1 MSKSPASTAHYRPET
16 RLVHSGTLRSQY
28 GETSEA
34 LFLTQGYV
42 YNSAEECEARF
53 KGEDPGF
60 IYSRYSNPTIS
71 MFERRMIELEGAE
84 AARSAAT
91 GMAAV
96 TTAILAPLKA
106 GDHVVASRALFGSCL
121 YVIQDLLPRYGIET
135 TLVDGLD
142 LDQWQRAMRP
152 NTKTFFLESPTNPTL
167 DVLDIPG
174 IAEIAH
180 SGGARLVVDNV
191 FATPIWQSP
200 LALGADVVVYS
211 ATKHIDGQGRCLG
224 GIILSSE
231 AFIAEHIHNFMR
243 QTGPSIS
250 PFNAWVLLKG
260 LETLGVRVR
269 AQTETAARIAD
280 VLASHPKISRL
291 VYPGRA
297 DHPQAASREEADA
310 RRLDAGRL
318 RGQGRQAGGVP
329 RAQRAQACED
339 LEQSRRC
346 QEPRHAS
353 GDHDASAPQ
362 AGGPRRARHQRGL
375 HPLLGGAR
383 ACGRSDRGSDRG
395 AGEGVRRLRLG
406 VGWAK
411 RLVRRSSKSEGGS
424 VPTIHDHIADR
435 WWARRAK
442 SAPLPTLRHRAYIG
456 RYVRTSAGTL
466 TPSLIWPTERMM
478 SSPRSWA
485 KQA

>member
-1 MSKSPASTAHYRPET
+1 MSKSPATYRPET

-42 YNSAEECEARF
+42 YASAEECEARF

-60 IYSRYSNPTIS
+60 IYSRYSNPTIA

-106 GDHVVASRALFGSCL
+106 GDHVVASRALFGSNL
-121 YVIQDLLPRYGIET
+121 YVLQDLLPRYGIET
-135 TLVDGLD
+135 TLVNGANLD
-142 LDQWQRAMRP
+142 EWQRAVKP

-180 SGGARLVVDNV
+180 QAGARLIVDNV

-269 AQTETAARIAD
+269 AQTDTAACIAD
-280 VLASHPKISRL
+280 VLANHPKIARL
-291 VYPGRA
+291 VYPGRE
-297 DHPQAASREEADA
+297 DHPQAALVKKQMRGGSTLIGFEVKGGKAAAFRVLNELKLAKISNNLGDAKSLVTHPATTTHQRLKPEVRAELGIGEGFIRFSAGLEHADD
-310 RRLDAGRL
+310 LI
-318 RGQGRQAGGVP
+318 
-329 RAQRAQACED
+329 ED
-339 LEQSRRC
+339 LTAALEK
-346 QEPRHAS
+346 A
-353 GDHDASAPQ
+353 
-362 AGGPRRARHQRGL
+362 
-375 HPLLGGAR
+375 
-383 ACGRSDRGSDRG
+383 
-395 AGEGVRRLRLG
+395 
-406 VGWAK
+406 
-411 RLVRRSSKSEGGS
+411 
-424 VPTIHDHIADR
+424 
-435 WWARRAK
+435 
-442 SAPLPTLRHRAYIG
+442 
-456 RYVRTSAGTL
+456 
-466 TPSLIWPTERMM
+466 
-478 SSPRSWA
+478 
-485 KQA
+485 

>member
-1 MSKSPASTAHYRPET
+1 MSKSPASTANYRPET

-60 IYSRYSNPTIS
+60 IYSRYSNPTIA

-135 TLVDGLD
+135 TLVDGAD
-142 LDQWQRAMRP
+142 LDQWQRALKP

-167 DVLDIPG
+167 DVLDIPS

-250 PFNAWVLLKG
+250 PFNAWILLKG
-260 LETLGVRVR
+260 LETLAVRVR
-269 AQTETAARIAD
+269 AQTETAARVAEA
-280 VLASHPKISRL
+280 LASHPKISRL

-297 DHPQAASREEADA
+297 DHPQAALVKKQMRGGSTLVGFEVKGGKQGAFRVLNELKLAKISNNLGDAKSLVTHPATTTHQRLKPEDRAALGISEGFIRFSAGLEHADD
-310 RRLDAGRL
+310 LI
-318 RGQGRQAGGVP
+318 
-329 RAQRAQACED
+329 ED
-339 LEQSRRC
+339 LTAALEK
-346 QEPRHAS
+346 A
-353 GDHDASAPQ
+353 
-362 AGGPRRARHQRGL
+362 
-375 HPLLGGAR
+375 
-383 ACGRSDRGSDRG
+383 
-395 AGEGVRRLRLG
+395 
-406 VGWAK
+406 
-411 RLVRRSSKSEGGS
+411 
-424 VPTIHDHIADR
+424 
-435 WWARRAK
+435 
-442 SAPLPTLRHRAYIG
+442 
-456 RYVRTSAGTL
+456 
-466 TPSLIWPTERMM
+466 
-478 SSPRSWA
+478 
-485 KQA
+485 

>member
-1 MSKSPASTAHYRPET
+1 MSKPPAPTAHYRPET
-16 RLVHSGTLRSQY
+16 RLVHAGTLRSQY

-60 IYSRYSNPTIS
+60 IYSRYSNPTIA

-121 YVIQDLLPRYGIET
+121 YVVQDLLPRYGIET

-142 LDQWQRAMRP
+142 LDQWQRAMKP

-291 VYPGRA
+291 VFPGRA
-297 DHPQAASREEADA
+297 DHPQAALVKKQMRGGSTLVGFEVKGGKQGAFRVLNELKLAKISNNLGDA
-310 RRLDAGRL
+310 KSLVTHPATTTHQRLKPEDRAALGISEGFIRFSAGL
-318 RGQGRQAGGVP
+318 EHP
-329 RAQRAQACED
+329 DDLIED
-339 LEQSRRC
+339 LTAALEK
-346 QEPRHAS
+346 A
-353 GDHDASAPQ
+353 
-362 AGGPRRARHQRGL
+362 
-375 HPLLGGAR
+375 
-383 ACGRSDRGSDRG
+383 
-395 AGEGVRRLRLG
+395 
-406 VGWAK
+406 
-411 RLVRRSSKSEGGS
+411 
-424 VPTIHDHIADR
+424 
-435 WWARRAK
+435 
-442 SAPLPTLRHRAYIG
+442 
-456 RYVRTSAGTL
+456 
-466 TPSLIWPTERMM
+466 
-478 SSPRSWA
+478 
-485 KQA
+485 

>member
-1 MSKSPASTAHYRPET
+1 MSKSAASTTHYRPET

-60 IYSRYSNPTIS
+60 IYSRYSNPTIA

-96 TTAILAPLKA
+96 TTAILAPLKT

-135 TLVDGLD
+135 TLVDGFD
-142 LDQWQRAMRP
+142 LDQWQRAMKK

-269 AQTETAARIAD
+269 AQTDTAARIAD

-297 DHPQAASREEADA
+297 DHPQAALVKKQMRGGSTLVGFEVKGGKQGAFRVLNELKLAKISNNLGDA
-310 RRLDAGRL
+310 KSLVTHPATTTHQRLKPEDRAALGISEGFIRFSAGL
-318 RGQGRQAGGVP
+318 EHVDDLI
-329 RAQRAQACED
+329 ED
-339 LEQSRRC
+339 LTAALEK
-346 QEPRHAS
+346 A
-353 GDHDASAPQ
+353 
-362 AGGPRRARHQRGL
+362 
-375 HPLLGGAR
+375 
-383 ACGRSDRGSDRG
+383 
-395 AGEGVRRLRLG
+395 
-406 VGWAK
+406 
-411 RLVRRSSKSEGGS
+411 
-424 VPTIHDHIADR
+424 
-435 WWARRAK
+435 
-442 SAPLPTLRHRAYIG
+442 
-456 RYVRTSAGTL
+456 
-466 TPSLIWPTERMM
+466 
-478 SSPRSWA
+478 
-485 KQA
+485 